1 MLHCCFIGL
10 NNLTFSVK
18 SQLSFTKLSFALY
31 PQVINPKTEKHTG

>member
-18 SQLSFTKLSFALY
+18 SQLSFTKLSFALS